1 MYYKMKCKMWPG
13 KGYLGRN
20 SAGTYSAYKD
30 AYITHIRHPKLP
42 PREITETK
50 NPREHKNKHMQ

>member
-1 MYYKMKCKMWPG
+1 MWAG

-30 AYITHIRHPKLP
+30 AYITHIPHPKLP
-42 PREITETK
+42 QREITERK
-50 NPREHKNKHMQ
+50 KQSEYKKEYMQ